1 MRRTSAVKPG
11 SARHAGAGRSSKR
24 HGKGHAPGPAA
35 KLRRHRLRRHR
46 LRRPPGFIDPGSS
59 PTAINAASLM
69 TPQMVDR
76 MFWRA
81 GFGPTSDDRA
91 KWIGQ
96 PVGDLVDWF
105 LTTPAGSAG
114 VPGSDSGNPF
124 DPTGNDTDLVLSWVD
139 VMIRAINPF
148 VERLTFF
155 WHRHWANSR
164 AQVSPPQLLM
174 TQNQLFRSYA
184 DLASNPT
191 ASFKDMANAITIDP
205 SMLRYLTG
213 ELNVRG
219 APNENYARELME
231 LFTLGVTN
239 AAGQPNYSQT
249 DVEQLAKALSGWQIN
264 DTDPNNVSSYFTQ
277 SLWYDGPKIIL
288 GQWGNFTASE
298 AVDIVLSQPAH
309 PAFIVNALWSEFIV
323 EEPDPAT
330 LQTLT
335 SNYTSD
341 GFQLK
346 PLLQQILTHP
356 LLFDSVD
363 EPNMVK
369 PPVVYVVGAMRAL
382 GLGIT
387 DSTASDYLD
396 AMGQQPYFPPNV
408 SGWEGGLS
416 WLNTDTA
423 LARFSFISML
433 LSNVAI
439 PDVPGE
445 TPDAAYERAYEATGS
460 PWLAGGTQAAI
471 RSFAQVANTST
482 VQDRAERQVALRALI
497 LAGPDAQV
505 M

>member
-1 MRRTSAVKPG
+1 MRRTPAG
-11 SARHAGAGRSSKR
+11 RARHPSRQTAQRQSYRTTKQR
-24 HGKGHAPGPAA
+24 HSHHKARTRG
-35 KLRRHRLRRHR
+35 KLRRHRLH
-46 LRRPPGFIDPGSS
+46 RPPGKPQSS
-59 PTAINAASLM
+59 TPLGGPTPM
-69 TPQMVDR
+69 TPPMVDR
-76 MFWRA
+76 LFWRA
-81 GFGPTSDDRA
+81 GFGPTAADRA
-91 KWIGQ
+91 TWIGK
-96 PVGDLVDWF
+96 PVSAAVGWL
-105 LTTPAGSAG
+105 LSTPAGSAG
-114 VPGSDSGNPF
+114 VPGTDNHGPL
-124 DPTGNDTDLVLSWVD
+124 DPTSDDTDLVLSWVD

-164 AQVSPPQLLM
+164 DQVSPPQLLM

-184 DLASNPT
+184 DFASNPSAT
-191 ASFKDMANAITIDP
+191 FKQLANAVTIDP

-239 AAGQPNYSQT
+239 AAGQPNYTQT

-264 DTDPNNVSSYFTQ
+264 DDNPNDVFSYFTQ
-277 SLWYDGPKIIL
+277 SRFYEGPKIVF
-288 GQWGNFTASE
+288 GQWGNFSSSD
-298 AVDIVLSQPAH
+298 AVNLVLSQPAH
-309 PAFIVNALWSEFIV
+309 PAFIVNAIWSEFIV
-323 EEPDPAT
+323 APPDAAT
-330 LQTLT
+330 LHSLT
-335 SNYTSD
+335 SAYTSS

-346 PLLQQILTHP
+346 PLLQAILTHP
-356 LLFDSVD
+356 LLFDSLE

-382 GLGIT
+382 GVGVT
-387 DSTASDYLD
+387 DSTAADYLD

-408 SGWEGGLS
+408 SGWEGGLA

-423 LARFSFISML
+423 LARFSFIASL
-433 LSNVAI
+433 VSNLQI

-445 TPDAAYERAYEATGS
+445 SADAAYTRAYAATGS
-460 PWLAGGTQAAI
+460 PWLASGTQSLI
-471 RSFAQVANTST
+471 RSFAQTANSST
-482 VQDRAERQVALRALI
+482 AQDRLERQIALRALI